1 MGVWVDRL
9 PRTHG
14 DVARCGFI
22 RPQHCYI
29 SQTLPVE
36 PKKEERVRVLGR
48 YAMYDAIAAG
58 GMATVHYGRL
68 LGPVGF
74 SRTVALKR
82 LHAQFARDPEFV
94 AMFIDEAR
102 LAARIR
108 HPNVVQTVDVVAADG
123 ELLLVMDYVQGESL
137 SRLVRASRAGS
148 GIPVRVAAAIVCGAL
163 HGLHAA
169 HEATDEQGAP
179 LGLVH
184 RDVTPQNI
192 LIGADGIA
200 RVLDFGVAKAAGRVQ
215 TTGQGRVKGKIGYM
229 APEQINGV
237 VTRRTDVFAASVVL
251 WEALTGKR
259 LFAGDDLRKVL
270 SRILGEEITPPTSLA
285 PHLPPGIDAV
295 VLKGLERDPQMRYA
309 TAREMALEVEACL
322 GLASP
327 VQVGAWVES
336 LAHVALAQRAA
347 TLAEIESSSSRA
359 LDRSEVPSFASHA
372 SGVMARAAAQPPSLP
387 ALDSIPV
394 VVDSAPARSRKVW
407 FAAGAALL
415 ALVGIAGAA
424 TIHRTGPASLEGA
437 PSPSPLA
444 APSAPPGGADPARPS
459 ATAIPAAVIPAA
471 VSASVEPSRAEPSPP
486 AASSTAAPEGA
497 AQQSAAP
504 SRALSPNAATPA
516 PNLRRA
522 PPPTRA
528 VDCEPPYSLDAQGH
542 KIWKEAC
549 FRK

>member
-1 MGVWVDRL
+1 ME
-9 PRTHG
+9 
-14 DVARCGFI
+14 
-22 RPQHCYI
+22 PQ
-29 SQTLPVE
+29 
-36 PKKEERVRVLGR
+36 KEERVRVLGR
-48 YAMYDAIAAG
+48 YAMYDAIASG

-82 LHAQFARDPEFV
+82 LHAHFARDPEFV

-184 RDVTPQNI
+184 RDVSPQNI

-229 APEQINGV
+229 APEQINGMA
-237 VTRRTDVFAASVVL
+237 TRQTDVFAASVVL

-259 LFAGDDLRKVL
+259 LFAGDDLRRVL
-270 SRILGEEITPPTSLA
+270 SRILSEEIVPPTSLA

-295 VLKGLERDPQMRYA
+295 VLRGLERDPHKRYA

-359 LDRSEVPSFASHA
+359 LDRASVPSYASYASHA
-372 SGVMARAAAQPPSLP
+372 SGVMARASVGSGPLP

-394 VVDSAPARSRKVW
+394 LVESAPGRSRKAW
-407 FAAGAALL
+407 FAAGAVLL
-415 ALVGIAGAA
+415 ALLGVAA
-424 TIHRTGPASLEGA
+424 LVHFRTGSATSPVAAPVAVQSSPASTTA
-437 PSPSPLA
+437 NPPA
-444 APSAPPGGADPARPS
+444 APASA
-459 ATAIPAAVIPAA
+459 
-471 VSASVEPSRAEPSPP
+471 EPVRAEPSPAATAVP
-486 AASSTAAPEGA
+486 APTGASNAAAEVPTP
-497 AQQSAAP
+497 QPAAP
-504 SRALSPNAATPA
+504 SPARGPSPNAAPA
-516 PNLRRA
+516 APILRRA

-528 VDCEPPYSLDAQGH
+528 VDCDPPYSLDAQGH

>member
-1 MGVWVDRL
+1 
-9 PRTHG
+9 
-14 DVARCGFI
+14 
-22 RPQHCYI
+22 
-29 SQTLPVE
+29 
-36 PKKEERVRVLGR
+36 
-48 YAMYDAIAAG
+48 MYDAIAAG

-82 LHAQFARDPEFV
+82 LHAHFARDPEFV

-108 HPNVVQTVDVVAADG
+108 HPNVVQTLDVVAADG

-184 RDVTPQNI
+184 RDVSPQNI
-192 LIGADGIA
+192 LIGGDGIA

-229 APEQINGV
+229 APEQINGIA
-237 VTRRTDVFAASVVL
+237 TRQTDVFAASVVL

-259 LFAGDDLRKVL
+259 LFAGDDLRRVL
-270 SRILGEEITPPTSLA
+270 SRILSEDIVPPTALA

-295 VLKGLERDPQMRYA
+295 VLRGLEREPDKRYA

-359 LDRSEVPSFASHA
+359 LDRAAMPSQASYASYA
-372 SGVMARAAAQPPSLP
+372 SGVMARAAAESARLP

-394 VVDSAPARSRKVW
+394 LVESPSGRRRTLWLAS
-407 FAAGAALL
+407 AALL
-415 ALVGIAGAA
+415 ALLGV
-424 TIHRTGPASLEGA
+424 TVLVVLHRTGPAPRPLAVAALSVPPSASPMATAEA
-437 PSPSPLA
+437 SPSAQTAPASAASTTGPALAEPRVAGASPPGPSSGSPEASAQSPSAPPPIRSPAANAAPLA
-444 APSAPPGGADPARPS
+444 APAMRRAAPP
-459 ATAIPAAVIPAA
+459 
-471 VSASVEPSRAEPSPP
+471 
-486 AASSTAAPEGA
+486 
-497 AQQSAAP
+497 
-504 SRALSPNAATPA
+504 RAL
-516 PNLRRA
+516 
-522 PPPTRA
+522 
-528 VDCEPPYSLDAQGH
+528 DCDPPYSLDPQGH

>member
-1 MGVWVDRL
+1 
-9 PRTHG
+9 
-14 DVARCGFI
+14 
-22 RPQHCYI
+22 
-29 SQTLPVE
+29 VE
-36 PKKEERVRVLGR
+36 PQKEERVRVLGR
-48 YAMYDAIAAG
+48 YAMYDAIASG

-82 LHAQFARDPEFV
+82 LHAHFARDPEFV

-148 GIPVRVAAAIVCGAL
+148 GIPVRVAAAIICGAL

-184 RDVTPQNI
+184 RDVSPQNI

-229 APEQINGV
+229 APEQINGMA
-237 VTRRTDVFAASVVL
+237 TRQTDVFAASVVL

-259 LFAGDDLRKVL
+259 LFAGDDLRRVL
-270 SRILGEEITPPTSLA
+270 SRILSEEIVPPTSLA

-295 VLKGLERDPQMRYA
+295 VLRGLERDPHKRFA

-359 LDRSEVPSFASHA
+359 LDRAVMPSLASA
-372 SGVMARAAAQPPSLP
+372 ASYASYTSGVMARASVESGPLPP
-387 ALDSIPV
+387 LDSIPV
-394 VVDSAPARSRKVW
+394 LVESAPGGRRKLW
-407 FAAGAALL
+407 FAAGAVLL
-415 ALVGIAGAA
+415 ALLGIAALLLF
-424 TIHRTGPASLEGA
+424 RTGP
-437 PSPSPLA
+437 PTPPVA
-444 APSAPPGGADPARPS
+444 APVAALSSPAS
-459 ATAIPAAVIPAA
+459 ITATPPAAPA
-471 VSASVEPSRAEPSPP
+471 SAEPVRAEPSP
-486 AASSTAAPEGA
+486 AATAAPAPTGPSNAAAEVP
-497 AQQSAAP
+497 AQQPAAP
-504 SRALSPNAATPA
+504 SSARAPFPNAPPPA
-516 PNLRRA
+516 PNPRRA
-522 PPPTRA
+522 PPPSRA
-528 VDCEPPYSLDAQGH
+528 VDCDPPYSLDAQGH